1 MSLSLYN
8 GGDRFHR
15 LNVEKRSVFPRS
27 QGSGKDNDY
36 QGSKRNLGI
45 DGNVLYHCCGSS
57 MTVYS
62 DQSH

>member
-45 DGNVLYHCCGSS
+45 DGNVL
-57 MTVYS
+57 
-62 DQSH
+62 